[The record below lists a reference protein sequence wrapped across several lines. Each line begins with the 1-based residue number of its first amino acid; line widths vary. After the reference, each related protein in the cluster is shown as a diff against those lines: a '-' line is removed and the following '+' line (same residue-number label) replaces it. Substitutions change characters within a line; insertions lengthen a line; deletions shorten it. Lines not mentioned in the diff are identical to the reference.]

1 MLRQVL
7 VTVTLLAV
15 VAMTGCAE
23 FTGEKDHI
31 DSNPAIVA
39 KFDGK
44 WKVEKQ
50 IFQKDKAVTTQTGT
64 AVGEMVGKTA
74 RIWSSDL
81 KLEVLFGIR
90 QDGEYA
96 LVDANAARD
105 HILIGRDSDEEEE
118 DGDEVEV
125 NNDLNLKFGR
135 DLLGEIKFIG
145 NDVIEISYFKEHHD
159 KEIPVEK
166 IILTRLQ

>member
-1 MLRQVL
+1 MMMQVF
-7 VTVTLLAV
+7 VTGTLLAM

-23 FTGEKDHI
+23 FTEEKDHI

-44 WKVEKQ
+44 WKIEKQ
-50 IFQKDKAVTTQTGT
+50 IFSKDKEVTTQTGT

-90 QDGEYA
+90 QNGEYA
-96 LVDANAARD
+96 LVDADATRD
-105 HILIGRDSDEEEE
+105 HILIGRNSNEEEE

-145 NDVIEISYFKEHHD
+145 NDIIEISYFKEHHD
-159 KEIPVEK
+159 KEISVEK